1 MGKEKELRAP
11 KLYKIEK
18 DLGVAFMDLQAHI
31 MEFNRQ
37 FKTAWSLTNSRRK
50 TLGATIGKASDNNHL
65 LYQTHIDLILENCP
79 RPITV
84 DAIVQAL
91 VQSGEKP
98 STARLLAPSY
108 FKHISYILNPQT
120 KLHRMS
126 TKSLERYGQF

>member
-1 MGKEKELRAP
+1 MTEDIRAP
-11 KLYKIEK
+11 RLYKVEPDMGI
-18 DLGVAFMDLQAHI
+18 AFMDLQAHI

-37 FKTAWSLTNSRRK
+37 FKTAWSLTNSKRK

-65 LYQTHIDLILENCP
+65 LYQAHVDLVLENCP

-84 DAIVQAL
+84 DAIVQCL

-108 FKHISYILNPQT
+108 FKQISYTLDPST

-126 TKSLERYGQF
+126 TKSLEKYGQI

>member
-1 MGKEKELRAP
+1 MTPKLRAP
-11 KLYKIEK
+11 KLYKIEESM
-18 DLGVAFMDLQAHI
+18 GIAFMDLQAHI

-37 FKTAWSLTNSRRK
+37 FETAWSLTNSKRK

-65 LYQTHIDLILENCP
+65 LYQAHVDLILENCP

-84 DAIVQAL
+84 DAIVQCL

-108 FKHISYILNPQT
+108 FKQISYTLDPST

-126 TKSLERYGQF
+126 TKSLEKYGQF